1 MPCLVRRRLDTFR
14 MCLRR
19 VELMLKLS
27 KLYNWKSVCRL
38 CGSKQNLCIDEISSL
53 VVPSKYPLK
62 EDLKVTLCNS
72 CGFVGNLSSSTLSDY
87 KKYYTDFNKHHV
99 RDGYLEKLD
108 KDYFYK
114 IFNIIKSY
122 DHKIIEGATILDFGS
137 GAKLLSQIARS
148 KGAKICE
155 SLDVG
160 NRIANRKYDIV
171 ITTHTFEHILNFN
184 MELSRIEA
192 MLKNEG
198 LCLIA
203 VPDLRG
209 YNDYYYG
216 PFNCFDLEHVNHF
229 DFETLSL
236 ALEKNHLVPQK
247 VLESHRLVNEAL
259 AYPEVL
265 ILAKKT
271 RTQTKKRHKTI
282 RQPRKEVLS
291 SYIRK
296 SKHDIKMSLKYTSN
310 KYKIFNKK
318 AALYGIYG
326 LSSSAFRFLKI
337 AKKEFGNIKFD
348 WFADSDNR
356 LNKKRIFEIPILN
369 KKEFIKYAK
378 INRSKTIIAFIVAVN
393 AHRIVRMLKNCK
405 LNNLKI
411 MQVPPRCKN
420 RV

>member
-1 MPCLVRRRLDTFR
+1 M
-14 MCLRR
+14 
-19 VELMLKLS
+19 
-27 KLYNWKSVCRL
+27 CRL
-38 CGSKQNLCIDEISSL
+38 CGSTQNLCIDEISSL

-108 KDYFYK
+108 KDYFNK

-122 DHKIIEGATILDFGS
+122 DHKIIKGATILDFGS

-148 KGAKICE
+148 KGAEICD

-160 NRIANRKYDIV
+160 QRITCRKYDIV

-184 MELSRIEA
+184 KELSRIEA
-192 MLKNEG
+192 MLKEDG
-198 LCLIA
+198 LCLVA

-209 YNDYYYG
+209 YSKYYYG

-236 ALEKNHLVPQK
+236 ALEKNHLAPQK
-247 VLESHRLVNEAL
+247 VFESHRLVNEAL

-271 RTQTKKRHKTI
+271 KTQIKNLHKTI
-282 RQPRKEVLS
+282 REPRKAVLS
-291 SYIRK
+291 AYIQK
-296 SKHDIKMSLKYTSN
+296 SKQDLKRSLKFVAN
-310 KYKIFNKK
+310 KYKIFEGET
-318 AALYGIYG
+318 ALYGIYG

-337 AKKEFGNIKFD
+337 AKKEFGNIRFD
-348 WFADSDNR
+348 WFADSDDR
-356 LNKKRIFEIPILN
+356 LNKKRIFEISILN
-369 KKEFIKYAK
+369 KKEFLKYAK
-378 INRSKTIIAFIVAVN
+378 TNQSKTVIAFIVAVN
-393 AHRIVRMLKNCK
+393 AHRIVQMLKKYK

-411 MQVPPRCKN
+411 MQVPPSCRN
-420 RV
+420 RL

>member
-1 MPCLVRRRLDTFR
+1 
-14 MCLRR
+14 
-19 VELMLKLS
+19 MLKLS
-27 KLYNWKSVCRL
+27 KLHKRERICRL
-38 CGSKQNLCIDEISSL
+38 CGSKQNLRIDEISSL

-72 CGFVGNLSSSTLSDY
+72 CGFVGNLSSSTGPDY
-87 KKYYTDFNKHHV
+87 EKYYTDFNKHHV
-99 RDGYLEKLD
+99 RDGYLAKLD

-114 IFNIIKSY
+114 IFNIIESY
-122 DHKIIEGATILDFGS
+122 DHKIIKGATILDFGS

-148 KGAKICE
+148 KGAKICD

-160 NRIANRKYDIV
+160 HRITDRKYDIV

-184 MELSRIEA
+184 KELSRIKA
-192 MLKNEG
+192 MLKKDG

-209 YNDYYYG
+209 YSEYYYG
-216 PFNCFDLEHVNHF
+216 PYNCFDLEHVNHF

-236 ALEKNHLVPQK
+236 ALKKNNLAPQK

-271 RTQTKKRHKTI
+271 KTQIKKLYKTI
-282 RQPRKEVLS
+282 RQPRKKVLS
-291 SYIRK
+291 AYITK
-296 SKHDIKMSLKYTSN
+296 SKQDLNRSFKFVTKKH
-310 KYKIFNKK
+310 KIFGKK
-318 AALYGIYG
+318 TALYGIYG
-326 LSSSAFRFLKI
+326 LSSSAFRFLRI
-337 AKKEFGNIKFD
+337 AKKELYNIKFD

-378 INRSKTIIAFIVAVN
+378 TNQSKTIIAFIVAVN
-393 AHRIVRMLKNCK
+393 AHRIVQMLKNFK

-411 MQVPPRCKN
+411 MQVPPICKN
-420 RV
+420 RL